1 VAHARVSATTHL
13 KHKTKS
19 ERVPAAAFRVS
30 KKQACF
36 DQVLGLVCCGNTSS
50 CFHAAVHSY
59 NRARTLLFTR
69 KLDLPYASNETI

>member
-19 ERVPAAAFRVS
+19 ERVPAADFRVS

-36 DQVLGLVCCGNTSS
+36 DQVLGLVCCGKTLPRAFSQQFILIIGRALFYS
-50 CFHAAVHSY
+50 HA
-59 NRARTLLFTR
+59 N
-69 KLDLPYASNETI
+69 